1 MKKKL
6 LSVLLVAG
14 LVTGVFARCGS
25 NTAQSSTEAG
35 GVSESKKAQARTLEE
50 IKEDGKIKIG
60 VFSDKNPF
68 GYVDENGDIQGYDVY
83 FAKRLAADLLGRC
96 A

>member
-14 LVTGVFARCGS
+14 LVTGVFAGCGS

-35 GVSESKKAQARTLEE
+35 GVSESKKAQARTMEE
-50 IKEDGKIKIG
+50 IKADGKIKIG
-60 VFSDKNPF
+60 ALEAVILKK
-68 GYVDENGDIQGYDVY
+68 E
-83 FAKRLAADLLGRC
+83 K
-96 A
+96 